1 MSDMACDRIRIA
13 YFIAL
18 GIGCRGFGAIWAALL
33 GIQQFRVAAAL
44 ALLIFYRHSANI
56 SRIIA
61 GPNPRLAHQNPD
73 FGKIPA
79 SATHS
84 A

>member
-13 YFIAL
+13 HFIAL
-18 GIGCRGFGAIWAALL
+18 GIGCRGFGANL
-33 GIQQFRVAAAL
+33 GGTAWVFNNFGLAAAL

-61 GPNPRLAHQNPD
+61 GTEPKLAHQNPD
-73 FGKIPA
+73 F
-79 SATHS
+79 
-84 A
+84 